1 MKGVALK
8 YEWRQPE
15 RGCTSTSIT
24 SPVSSHVHSPSPER
38 ADLRPETRAVKIA
51 HVINQMAKP
60 GFNRRFFTSLP
71 CYLLSYQQLW
81 LFAKSRF

>member
-1 MKGVALK
+1 MSGASQDKDASAHLL
-8 YEWRQPE
+8 QP
-15 RGCTSTSIT
+15 RVIT
-24 SPVSSHVHSPSPER
+24 RSFSFTEGES
-38 ADLRPETRAVKIA
+38 RPETWDVKIA

-71 CYLLSYQQLW
+71 CYLLSHQQLW